1 MGGGTRR
8 ENNFN
13 NRTMSEQDW
22 QPCGFV
28 YTQAVSV
35 PREKKKKKS

>member
-1 MGGGTRR
+1 
-8 ENNFN
+8 
-13 NRTMSEQDW
+13 MSEQDW

-35 PREKKKKKS
+35 PREKKKKKKLSMRLISGLDDQNF